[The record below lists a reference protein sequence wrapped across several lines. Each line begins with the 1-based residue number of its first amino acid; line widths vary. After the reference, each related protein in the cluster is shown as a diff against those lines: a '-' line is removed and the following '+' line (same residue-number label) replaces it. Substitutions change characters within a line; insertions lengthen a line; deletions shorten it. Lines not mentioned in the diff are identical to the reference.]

1 MCCNCTPFFNTNGK
15 LNMKHWFPSGY
26 DINIHITT
34 WQTIKLKLVCTCMLS
49 LFYGKNGIVTKRL
62 FYTEIVDKVV
72 LTIKDDIFLSSFDL
86 ISAL

>member
-1 MCCNCTPFFNTNGK
+1 
-15 LNMKHWFPSGY
+15 
-26 DINIHITT
+26 
-34 WQTIKLKLVCTCMLS
+34 MLS